1 MKVKIVEN
9 GVEKLVEASYII
21 VDGVTLEQLVARV
34 VALEQDVNRF
44 VEDHNKREKAF
55 QKLVKEKL

>member
-21 VDGVTLEQLVARV
+21 IEGETLASFYERFLNLEALVSKFI
-34 VALEQDVNRF
+34 E
-44 VEDHNKREKAF
+44 EHNKREKHF
-55 QKLVKEKL
+55 QKVVEKL